1 MSVLFCASYP
11 ERVSSLILYGAMA
24 RSAWA
29 PDNPWGRTDRELED
43 QLALLEKQWGSGSS
57 VERFAP
63 NVASIP
69 EYRTWRG
76 RLDRA
81 AATPGSAITLGRMNH
96 GIDVRHVLPFINVPT
111 LVMHRKGDRAVNIE
125 HGRYLANHIA
135 NARYI
140 ELSGEDHAPWVG
152 DTEAISNEIRNF
164 AAGVPAVPPPDMALA
179 TILFADA
186 VGFAEDAR
194 SGRNQESPVG
204 DWRAIARNTLAQF
217 RGREIDKD
225 SRQFIAVFDGPS
237 RAVRCAQALVS
248 ATKALNIPVRA
259 EFPHQRIRC
268 LG

>member
-1 MSVLFCASYP
+1 MSDTCCP
-11 ERVSSLILYGAMA
+11 SSI
-24 RSAWA
+24 
-29 PDNPWGRTDRELED
+29 
-43 QLALLEKQWGSGSS
+43 
-57 VERFAP
+57 
-63 NVASIP
+63 
-69 EYRTWRG
+69 
-76 RLDRA
+76 
-81 AATPGSAITLGRMNH
+81 
-96 GIDVRHVLPFINVPT
+96 VPT

-152 DTEAISNEIRNF
+152 DTEVICNEIRNF

-259 EFPHQRIRC
+259 SVHISEYDVWGDYLDANAARVGASVVASALPGEVIVTSTVTDLVAGSGLRFEPRGVHAPMGMEAGRTFLAAI
-268 LG
+268 